1 MANFSCEDT
10 ARLGNAKDR
19 DEPSAELRAGTPS
32 TAGVQPGPTR
42 ADPAVSG
49 PAPRP
54 RRLS

>member
-10 ARLGNAKDR
+10 AHLGNTKDK